1 MTTGDGVPTMSEAK
15 PKVLLIDDD
24 LLVLRAFGEVLRRAG
39 CEVTAVAD
47 PVEGLAMTRDPDIDV
62 VVSDISMPNLTGIDL
77 LRAFKE
83 AQPDLEVILVTGR
96 ATIETAAEAVRLGAY
111 DYLTKPFERI
121 DDLPLRVKRAAEHR
135 MLKRTTR
142 QLEDALAGVKQ
153 FEGMIGQSP
162 EMNAV
167 FKLVDAVSPT
177 TATVLIRGETGTGKE
192 LVARAIHFRSPR
204 RTKPFVAVNCSALT
218 DTLLESEL
226 FGHMKGAFT
235 GAIATKRGLFE
246 AADGGTL
253 FLDEIGDISP
263 ATQVKLLRVLQ
274 EGEVKRVGSNDTLK
288 VDTRVIAATHV
299 DLEKARKAGTF
310 REDLYYRLNV
320 ISLTMPALRD
330 RPGDIPLIAQHFVQ
344 HYAKKM
350 SKPAP
355 TLSAAAMKLLVGYR
369 WVGNVRELQ
378 HAIERAVVLTTTDT
392 IEASVFPPELQSG
405 GGAAS
410 GSAAAAPELLHL
422 PYQQAKEVVVRAF
435 ERRYLSKMLER
446 TSGNISQAALAAGLD
461 RSNFKRT
468 MKECGLREKEGAAE

>member
-1 MTTGDGVPTMSEAK
+1 MTTGDGGRTMSEAK

-24 LLVLRAFGEVLRRAG
+24 LLILRAFGEVLRRSG

-162 EMNAV
+162 EMTAV

-350 SKPAP
+350 SKPRP
-355 TLSAAAMKLLVGYR
+355 RS
-369 WVGNVRELQ
+369 
-378 HAIERAVVLTTTDT
+378 
-392 IEASVFPPELQSG
+392 
-405 GGAAS
+405 
-410 GSAAAAPELLHL
+410 
-422 PYQQAKEVVVRAF
+422 
-435 ERRYLSKMLER
+435 RRR
-446 TSGNISQAALAAGLD
+446 
-461 RSNFKRT
+461 R
-468 MKECGLREKEGAAE
+468 